1 MSKSAPPGHP
11 VVLHQGRFVEL
22 VQDGRWEYVRRVKAR
37 GAVFVLAAT
46 AARELVL
53 VEQYRVPVQARTLEL
68 PAGIYGD
75 DESAAHETPEQCA
88 LRELEEETGFRGAR
102 AEVLLTG
109 PVAPGLTTELMY
121 LVRVTGLQRVHPG
134 GGVGG
139 EDITVH
145 TVPLADAAAWLERQ
159 RRAGLQ
165 VEPRIYAG
173 LYFLDDAGQP
183 HDAAAPA

>member
-1 MSKSAPPGHP
+1 MSDLET
-11 VVLHQGRFVEL
+11 LHRGRFVEL
-22 VQDGRWEYVRRVKAR
+22 VKEGRWEFVRRVNAR

-46 AARELVL
+46 EADELVL
-53 VEQYRVPVQARTLEL
+53 VEQHRVPIGARTLEL

-75 DESAAHETPEQCA
+75 EESGEHETPEQCA

-102 AEVLLTG
+102 ARVLLTG
-109 PVAPGLTTELMY
+109 PVAPGLTTEMMY
-121 LVRVTGLQRVHPG
+121 LVHVEGLTRVHDG

-145 TVPLADAAAWLERQ
+145 TVPLARAEAWLDER

-173 LYFLDDAGQP
+173 LYFLGRRGD
-183 HDAAAPA
+183 

>member
-1 MSKSAPPGHP
+1 MSKPAPPGQP

-46 AARELVL
+46 AASELVL

-75 DESAAHETPEQCA
+75 DESAEHETPEQCA
-88 LRELEEETGFRGAR
+88 LRELEEETGFRGAH

-121 LVRVTGLQRVHPG
+121 LVRVSGLQRVHAG
-134 GGVGG
+134 GGIGG

-145 TVPLADAAAWLERQ
+145 TVPLAGAPAWLERQ

-173 LYFLDDAGQP
+173 LYFLGDARVP
-183 HDAAAPA
+183 AAARPA